1 MNGRETW
8 LQEDEEDGDGETAY
22 VVHGIRRHT
31 EVIRKNRGQ
40 PGNIVGG
47 REGGVGREML
57 VAGWGLGKGHGWE
70 GRGHGKMIMTGT
82 WGYKNAR

>member
-8 LQEDEEDGDGETAY
+8 LQEDGGDGDGETAY

-47 REGGVGREML
+47 GKVVWAEKCSWLDGGLGRGMGGREGDT
-57 VAGWGLGKGHGWE
+57 GK
-70 GRGHGKMIMTGT
+70 
-82 WGYKNAR
+82 